1 MRFSELIDGI
11 AAGPS
16 IPPRQDPRA
25 RQDRRDPQER
35 LDALDPRAR
44 LDPRDP
50 IIVGV
55 THDSRRVR
63 PGDLYVALPGQRF
76 DGWDFAASAVAAG
89 AVAVAGAPP
98 REPALAAALTVPWAP
113 LADPRAGLA
122 ALAARAYRHPDR
134 ELVMAGV
141 TGTNGKTTVALLI
154 AAMLEA
160 AGLPAGF
167 LGTVGYRFGQRTFVA
182 GHGHTTPESSDLYR
196 TLREMRDAGARA
208 AAMEVSSHALA
219 MQRVAGAAFDV
230 AVFTNLTR
238 DHLDYHQDME
248 SYFAAKRGLF
258 AQLKPGARAA
268 INAGDPYGR
277 RLAAELPEALTFGE
291 GGAVRASAVRL
302 TTGGIAARLET
313 PRGALEIDSP
323 LLGRYNLDNLL
334 AAAAAAEALGLPHAA
349 MARGI
354 AEGRRV
360 PGRMEPVDRGQPFPV
375 FVDYAHTDA
384 ALAAAL
390 AAVREVAGGDPAG
403 AVKVA
408 VVFGCG
414 GERDPGKRSVMGRT
428 AGELADLPIVTSDN
442 PRGEDPLAIM
452 AAVEEG
458 VKASGNSR
466 YRLVPD
472 RREAIRAALAAAGPG
487 WAVLVAG
494 KGHER
499 EQIVGDRK
507 LPFSDVEE
515 IGRALEELRG

>member
-1 MRFSELIDGI
+1 
-11 AAGPS
+11 
-16 IPPRQDPRA
+16 
-25 RQDRRDPQER
+25 
-35 LDALDPRAR
+35 
-44 LDPRDP
+44 
-50 IIVGV
+50 
-55 THDSRRVR
+55 
-63 PGDLYVALPGQRF
+63 
-76 DGWDFAASAVAAG
+76 
-89 AVAVAGAPP
+89 
-98 REPALAAALTVPWAP
+98 
-113 LADPRAGLA
+113 
-122 ALAARAYRHPDR
+122 
-134 ELVMAGV
+134 
-141 TGTNGKTTVALLI
+141 
-154 AAMLEA
+154 
-160 AGLPAGF
+160 
-167 LGTVGYRFGQRTFVA
+167 
-182 GHGHTTPESSDLYR
+182 
-196 TLREMRDAGARA
+196 
-208 AAMEVSSHALA
+208 
-219 MQRVAGAAFDV
+219 MQRVAGASFDV

-258 AQLKPGARAA
+258 TQLKPGARPAV
-268 INAGDPYGR
+268 NAGDPYGR
-277 RLAAELPEALTFGE
+277 RLAAELPEALTFGD
-291 GGAVRASAVRL
+291 GGVVRASAVRL
-302 TTGGIAARLET
+302 STAGIAARLET
-313 PRGALEIDSP
+313 PRGALEVDSP

-354 AEGRRV
+354 AERPRV

-375 FVDYAHTDA
+375 YVDYAHTGA

-390 AAVREVAGGDPAG
+390 AAVREVAGADRAK

-442 PRGEDPLAIM
+442 PRGEDPLAILG
-452 AAVEEG
+452 AVEEG

-515 IGRALEELRG
+515 IGRALEERFG

>member
-16 IPPRQDPRA
+16 IPPRQDP
-25 RQDRRDPQER
+25 
-35 LDALDPRAR
+35 LDPRAR
-44 LDPRDP
+44 QEPRDP
-50 IIVGV
+50 RERFDALDPIILGV

-89 AVAVAGAPP
+89 AAAVAGAPP
-98 REPALAAALTVPWAP
+98 REPALADALTVPWAP

-122 ALAARAYRHPDR
+122 ALAARVYGHPDR

-167 LGTVGYRFGQRTFVA
+167 LGTLGHRFGEHAVA
-182 GHGHTTPESSDLYR
+182 GRGGGYAHTTPESSDLYR

-302 TTGGIAARLET
+302 STGGIAARLET

-354 AEGRRV
+354 AAGRRV

-375 FVDYAHTDA
+375 YVDYAHTGA

-390 AAVREVAGGDPAG
+390 AAVREVAGGNRAG

-414 GERDPGKRSVMGRT
+414 GERDPGKRSAMGRT